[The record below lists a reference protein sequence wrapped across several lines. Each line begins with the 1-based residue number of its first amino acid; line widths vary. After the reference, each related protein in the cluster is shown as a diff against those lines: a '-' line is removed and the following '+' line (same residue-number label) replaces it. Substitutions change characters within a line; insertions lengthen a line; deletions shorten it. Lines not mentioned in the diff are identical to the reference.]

1 VRPKVTGGRIL
12 EEQAGLRSVESFDS
26 DDRISLL
33 SIVPQGT
40 IACVSGFNIN
50 LATKTIMIFSPCYT
64 SAEWP
69 HGFRVFGTT
78 TYTDE
83 KDFPAAITKLV
94 DRCMFLTP
102 PKDKPLK
109 FRDDMI
115 FRPTD
120 QGFDLATAHQLHHF
134 KGKSKCGPLGEL
146 IAEGTYTYE
155 QISAFLLKE
164 HKINPIIVRAAVQQL
179 FDDGLLDE
187 VYE

>member
-1 VRPKVTGGRIL
+1 
-12 EEQAGLRSVESFDS
+12 GLRSVEDFDS
-26 DDRISLL
+26 GDRISLL

-50 LATKTIMIFSPCYT
+50 LANRTIMLFSPCYT

-69 HGFRVFGTT
+69 HGFRVFGETS
-78 TYTDE
+78 YTDE
-83 KDFPAAITKLV
+83 NDFAAAVTELAE
-94 DRCMFLTP
+94 RCMYLSP
-102 PKDKPLK
+102 PKDKPLR

-120 QGFDLATAHQLHHF
+120 LGFDLATAHQLHHF

-146 IAEGTYTYE
+146 IAEGTHTYE
-155 QISAFLLKE
+155 EISAILLKE

-179 FDDGLLDE
+179 YDDGLIDE
-187 VYE
+187 VY